1 MDPSLET
8 PLVTVTLD
16 RLLHALPETV
26 RVLHP
31 GRGDSAVR
39 WVGPSELDDPVPFLV
54 PGEVVLTSGM
64 PFRSADGH
72 AEAAEAER
80 YVASLVQAGVH
91 ALGVGLAPHHDRTP
105 EAVLEACRQH
115 GLGLFEIPPE
125 VSFAAIGLAFAQLME
140 TARARVL
147 RDLHDGTRRLLG
159 AAMGSSPEQDVL
171 SVLTRGGVGWAVLL
185 GTDGRVRAGVS
196 PASAQQLEQL
206 VERVMGRSGSRLE
219 IARFPEIEEPVVEAH
234 PLRPRGDDAV
244 AVLVAGSRRPL
255 EPSAA
260 GTVRAAVTVLEV
272 LQHRRD
278 GRREAVGELAA
289 RSLLRGSAASPATEA
304 LISRSAGSSER
315 RRLRVV
321 MGVPRDPGGTSAGA
335 RFWGHLLD
343 TDLVIPEDWGFTAI
357 TRRDPSAQA
366 VSEARRRGWL
376 LAIGDPV
383 AADALRTAAVEV
395 TAVRDQ
401 LRSSDR
407 SLRQGEQPPSV
418 ASLLGPQ
425 AGAALARGVLGP
437 LLEPTA
443 EAVEQRRVL
452 TAWLAC
458 GGSWEAAAR
467 ELDLHRN
474 TVRRQ
479 IETLQRKLGTDL
491 GDMGVRADLWVAL
504 RFAAE
509 AQEARTDDDG
519 DRASR

>member
-16 RLLHALPETV
+16 RLLQALPGSV

-31 GRGDSAVR
+31 GRGDCAVR
-39 WVGPSELDDPVPFLV
+39 WVGSSELDDPVPFLV
-54 PGEVVLTSGM
+54 PGEVLLTSGM
-64 PFRSADGH
+64 PFRTADGSG
-72 AEAAEAER
+72 EAER
-80 YVASLVQAGVH
+80 YVASLVQAEVR

-105 EAVLEACRQH
+105 EAVLEACRRH

-147 RDLHDGTRRLLG
+147 RDLHDGTRRLLA

-171 SVLTRGGVGWAVLL
+171 SALTRGGVGWAVLL
-185 GTDGRVRAGVS
+185 GADGQVRAGAS

-206 VERVMGRSGSRLE
+206 VERVMGGSGSRLE
-219 IARFPEIEEPVVEAH
+219 IARFDELEAPVVEAH
-234 PLRPRGDDAV
+234 PLRPSGDDAV
-244 AVLVAGSRRPL
+244 AVLVAGSSRPL
-255 EPSAA
+255 DASAA

-289 RSLLRGSAASPATEA
+289 RLLLRGSARPTTSEA
-304 LISRSAGSSER
+304 LIGRSAGTAEG

-321 MGVPRDPGGTSAGA
+321 MGVPRDPDAASAGA

-343 TDLVIPEDWGFTAI
+343 TDLVIPEAWGFTAI

-383 AADALRTAAVEV
+383 AADALRTSAVEV
-395 TAVRDQ
+395 AAVRDQ

-407 SLRQGEQPPSV
+407 SLRQGEQVPSV

-425 AGAALARGVLGP
+425 AGAALARGLLGP

-443 EAVEQRRVL
+443 EAAEQRRVL

-479 IETLQRKLGTDL
+479 IETLQRELGADL
-491 GDMGVRADLWVAL
+491 GEMSVRADLWVAL
-504 RFAAE
+504 RFAQD
-509 AQEARTDDDG
+509 AQLPQPDEDG
-519 DRASR
+519 ERADR

>member
-1 MDPSLET
+1 MDTSLET
-8 PLVTVTLD
+8 PIVSVTLD
-16 RLLHALPETV
+16 RLLHALPESV
-26 RVLHP
+26 RVLNP

-72 AEAAEAER
+72 DEAAEAER
-80 YVASLVQAGVH
+80 YVASLVQAEVR

-105 EAVLEACRQH
+105 EAVTEACRRH

-159 AAMGSSPEQDVL
+159 AAMGSSPVQDVL
-171 SVLTRGGVGWAVLL
+171 TVLTRGSVEWAVVL
-185 GTDGRVRAGVS
+185 GADGQVRAGAS
-196 PASAQQLEQL
+196 PASAEQLEQL
-206 VERVMGRSGSRLE
+206 VERVLSGSGSRLE
-219 IARFPEIEEPVVEAH
+219 IARFPELEAPVVEAH
-234 PLRPRGDDAV
+234 PLRPSGDDAV

-260 GTVRAAVTVLEV
+260 GTLRAAVTVLEV

-289 RSLLRGSAASPATEA
+289 RVLLRGTAASGATEA
-304 LISRSAGSSER
+304 LIGRSAGASGRSE
-315 RRLRVV
+315 LRIV
-321 MGVPRDPGGTSAGA
+321 MAVPREAGGASAGA

-357 TRRDPSAQA
+357 TRSDPSARA

-383 AADALRTAAVEV
+383 AADGLRRAASELA
-395 TAVRDQ
+395 AVRDQ
-401 LRSSDR
+401 LRRSDR
-407 SLRQGEQPPSV
+407 SLRQGEQPLSV

-425 AGAALARGVLGP
+425 AGAALARGLLGH

-443 EAVEQRRVL
+443 EAAEQRRVL
-452 TAWLAC
+452 TAWLSC
-458 GGSWEAAAR
+458 GGAWEAAAR

-479 IETLQRKLGTDL
+479 IEALQQELGMDL

-504 RFAAE
+504 RFAQA
-509 AQEARTDDDG
+509 AQAARTEDDG
-519 DRASR
+519 G